1 MCIALPFL
9 LVLLS
14 QFNKQPIRLTFSRFS
29 AEEAKKA
36 EVKRKIAEMQQERLK
51 QKTRNNESKN
61 ADVAAAEAPSDG
73 RGFIL
78 KLSTGRRYTNSLSA
92 DLMWFPCDAAYLT
105 GGKLVSWAEA
115 QEFDENFFCKT
126 SFFSRIFFHMRWLW
140 YSVQWQSLFR
150 SFSIV

>member
-1 MCIALPFL
+1 
-9 LVLLS
+9 
-14 QFNKQPIRLTFSRFS
+14 LTFSRFS

-92 DLMWFPCDAAYLT
+92 DLM
-105 GGKLVSWAEA
+105 
-115 QEFDENFFCKT
+115 
-126 SFFSRIFFHMRWLW
+126 
-140 YSVQWQSLFR
+140 
-150 SFSIV
+150 